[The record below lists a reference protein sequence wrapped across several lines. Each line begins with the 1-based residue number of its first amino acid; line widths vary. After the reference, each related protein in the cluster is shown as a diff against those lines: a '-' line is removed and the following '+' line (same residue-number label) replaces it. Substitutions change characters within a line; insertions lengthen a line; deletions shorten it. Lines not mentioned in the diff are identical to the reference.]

1 MKVPFLDLKAA
12 YQEISAEIDE
22 AVHRV
27 LDSGWYILGEEIEAF
42 EAEFSDYC
50 QVKHTVALGNGLEA
64 LHLGL
69 RALGVETGDEV
80 IVPSNTY
87 VATWLAVSQC
97 GAKIIPVE
105 PDPFTHNIDAGRIEA
120 AITDRTKVILP
131 VHLYGLPA
139 DMGTILDIASRHRL
153 KVLEDAAQAHGA
165 VYDQNRI
172 GGHGHVVAWSFYPS
186 KNLGALGDAGAITTN
201 DDVIADKIR
210 MLRNYGTRT
219 RYVNEVRGYNSRMD
233 PLQAAV
239 LRVKLKYLDRWNER
253 RASIASRYIGAIS
266 TVPGIVGP
274 NEPVGYKHAWHLFVI
289 RHLRRDSFA
298 KMLNEKSVGTIIH
311 YPIPPHMQTAY
322 SDENWKPESFPV
334 ARRLA
339 GEVISLPIG
348 PQMSDAAVEYVAD
361 LLHKGAASS

>member
-12 YQEISAEIDE
+12 YQEISGEIDE
-22 AVHRV
+22 AIHRV
-27 LDSGWYILGEEIEAF
+27 LDSGSYILGEEIEAF
-42 EAEFSDYC
+42 EAEFSEYC

-69 RALGVETGDEV
+69 LALGIESGDEV

-97 GAKIIPVE
+97 GAKIVPVE
-105 PDPFTHNIDAGRIEA
+105 PDPLTHNIDVERIEA
-120 AITDRTKVILP
+120 AITDKTKVILP

-139 DMGTILDIASRHRL
+139 DMGSILEIASRYGL

-172 GGHGHVVAWSFYPS
+172 GGHGHLVAWSFYPS

-201 DDVIADKIR
+201 DNVIADKIR

-219 RYVNEVRGYNSRMD
+219 RYVNEVRGYNSRLD

-239 LRVKLKYLDRWNER
+239 LRVKLKYLNSWNER
-253 RASIASRYIGAIS
+253 RASIASRYMTAIS
-266 TVPGIVGP
+266 GVPEIVGP
-274 NEPVGYKHAWHLFVI
+274 NEPIGYKHAWHLFVI

-298 KMLNEKSVGTIIH
+298 KMLSDKSVGTIIH
-311 YPIPPHMQTAY
+311 YPIPPHMQIAY

-334 ARRLA
+334 ARLLA
-339 GEVISLPIG
+339 DEVISLPIG
-348 PQMSDAAVEYVAD
+348 PQMSDEAVEYVAEI
-361 LLHKGAASS
+361 LRKEGVPS